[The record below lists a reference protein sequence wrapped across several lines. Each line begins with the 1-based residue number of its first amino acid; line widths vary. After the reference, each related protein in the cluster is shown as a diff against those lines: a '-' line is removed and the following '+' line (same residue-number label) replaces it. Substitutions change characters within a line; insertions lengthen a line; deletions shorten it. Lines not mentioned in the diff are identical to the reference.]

1 MIPHSHSRALDTN
14 TVRTT
19 RKLSTWNSTRNK
31 GRVGLHQ
38 ASVRADVRAK
48 QTAVERPPFEL
59 LATGETLL
67 MRIYTCPPCPFEG
80 FDSIAGLILQGGEL
94 KTSGRAT
101 FQRAACH
108 RATKEAKTGRHAQI
122 KGRKIWQSIY
132 YTSIYQKIPKKYCKH
147 R

>member
-1 MIPHSHSRALDTN
+1 M
-14 TVRTT
+14 
-19 RKLSTWNSTRNK
+19 
-31 GRVGLHQ
+31 
-38 ASVRADVRAK
+38 RADVRAN

-122 KGRKIWQSIY
+122 KGSKIWQSTY
-132 YTSIYQKIPKKYCKH
+132 YTLINQIILRLAKNNLNMVDRSLISTRSEWNRGNHIFGTKMGGKSPVLQLFL
-147 R
+147 